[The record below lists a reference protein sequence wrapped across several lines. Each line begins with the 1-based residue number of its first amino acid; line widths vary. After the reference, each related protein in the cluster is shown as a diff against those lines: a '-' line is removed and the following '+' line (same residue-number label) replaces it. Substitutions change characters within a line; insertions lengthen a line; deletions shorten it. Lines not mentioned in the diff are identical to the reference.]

1 VVEQTVRTPRHR
13 LAVIT
18 LAVLVAV
25 AIVALVI
32 LAWPGHSSE
41 PAAPTLTVAPQHALH
56 DGETVRIRIT
66 GVGQSP
72 SFEAAAREHPEIDP
86 TTGDP
91 RVVLCATP
99 DDAAT
104 CADTSQRTSVPP
116 SDELPVTASIE
127 IPRRL
132 TAGGTTRDCALDAC
146 SLQVQR
152 TVVTGVRVGDHENGG
167 GEPVIDGYDEVVVA
181 APVRFAA
188 DDVHD

>member
-1 VVEQTVRTPRHR
+1 MITI
-13 LAVIT
+13 AVFVG
-18 LAVLVAV
+18 A

-32 LAWPGHSSE
+32 LSWPGHSSE
-41 PAAPTLTVAPQHALH
+41 PAAPTLTVAPQGARH

-72 SFEAAAREHPEIDP
+72 SFAAAAREHPEIDP

-99 DDAAT
+99 DDAAS
-104 CADTSQRTSVPP
+104 CADASQRTSVPP
-116 SDELPVTASIE
+116 SDELPVTASID

-132 TAGGTTRDCALDAC
+132 TAGGATRDCAVDAC

-152 TVVTGVRVGDHENGG
+152 TVVTRVRAGAVGVGS

-181 APVRFAA
+181 APVRFGA